1 MKKVSVVLFS
11 FLSLLFYSCF
21 NAEKILSIDEIKL
34 FELNYGNF
42 EEQLNLF
49 DVSKIGAINTSLTM
63 RDGFFY
69 IVNGESE
76 KILSLNSYGDLL
88 SLYYSEDF
96 YSGDKEK
103 LRTKA
108 NPAMWK
114 PVSYPFKLNGTV
126 SVDSRKYMYSVG

>member
-63 RDGFFY
+63 RDGFF
-69 IVNGESE
+69 
-76 KILSLNSYGDLL
+76 ILLM
-88 SLYYSEDF
+88 
-96 YSGDKEK
+96 
-103 LRTKA
+103 A
-108 NPAMWK
+108 NQK
-114 PVSYPFKLNGTV
+114 KFFL
-126 SVDSRKYMYSVG
+126 

>member
-69 IVNGESE
+69 VVNGE
-76 KILSLNSYGDLL
+76 
-88 SLYYSEDF
+88 
-96 YSGDKEK
+96 
-103 LRTKA
+103 
-108 NPAMWK
+108 
-114 PVSYPFKLNGTV
+114 
-126 SVDSRKYMYSVG
+126 